1 MKEKDYLKQLGENIA
16 KLRTKQKISQVGL
29 SDLCGFEKS
38 NMSRI
43 ENGNTSPTIKTL
55 RKIAK
60 ALDIEMKDLFDF

>member
-16 KLRTKQKISQVGL
+16 RLRAKKKISQVGL

-43 ENGNTSPTIKTL
+43 EKGNTSPTIKTL

-60 ALDIEMKDLFDF
+60 ALDLEMKDLFDF